1 MHFFRRSGL
10 YIFDIFETMKP
21 LRYLLIVAYMLGM
34 MHEFTPH
41 EHHGEAR
48 ETAELVSED
57 HAAECETLLR
67 HLLKALGALEHPS
80 TGAEFH
86 FYAPD
91 EAAANKAPQV
101 VFSPAVLPQAVEVV
115 EPTSSASLDVT
126 VAVQPP
132 PDEIYR
138 ACPPPGRGSP
148 LA

>member
-1 MHFFRRSGL
+1 
-10 YIFDIFETMKP
+10 MKS
-21 LRYLLIVAYMLGM
+21 LRHLLIVAYMLGM

-67 HLLKALGALEHPS
+67 HLLEALGALEHPS

-91 EAAANKAPQV
+91 EAGANKAAEV
-101 VFSPAVLPQAVEVV
+101 VFSPAVLPQAVEIVK
-115 EPTSSASLDVT
+115 PTSASLDVT
-126 VAVQPP
+126 VPVHPP
-132 PDEIYR
+132 PDKTYR

>member
-1 MHFFRRSGL
+1 
-10 YIFDIFETMKP
+10 MKS
-21 LRYLLIVAYMLGM
+21 LRHLLIVAYMLGM

-67 HLLKALGALEHPS
+67 HLLEALGALEHPS

-86 FYAPD
+86 FFAPD
-91 EAAANKAPQV
+91 EAAADKAPQV
-101 VFSPAVLPQAVEVV
+101 VFSPAVLPQVVEVV
-115 EPTSSASLDVT
+115 EPTSVSLDVT
-126 VAVQPP
+126 VAVHPP
-132 PDEIYR
+132 PDGTYK
-138 ACPPPGRGSP
+138 AYSPPGRGSP

>member
-1 MHFFRRSGL
+1 
-10 YIFDIFETMKP
+10 MKP
-21 LRYLLIVAYMLGM
+21 LRHLLIVAYMLGM
-34 MHEFTPH
+34 MHEFIPH

-48 ETAELVSED
+48 DSAIHISEVP
-57 HAAECETLLR
+57 AAESGSLWR

-91 EAAANKAPQV
+91 EAAANKAPQG
-101 VFSPAVLPQAVEVV
+101 VFSLAVLPQKVEVL
-115 EPTSSASLDVT
+115 EPTSASLDVL
-126 VAVQPP
+126 VSVHPP